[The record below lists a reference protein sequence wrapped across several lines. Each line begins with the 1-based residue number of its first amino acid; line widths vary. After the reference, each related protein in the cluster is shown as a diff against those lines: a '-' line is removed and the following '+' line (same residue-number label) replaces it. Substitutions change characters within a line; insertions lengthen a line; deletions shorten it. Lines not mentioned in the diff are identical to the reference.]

1 MNLIFT
7 QYEVMEEQEGSESRT
22 NRKRPNDPFPPPPME
37 KKLISNF
44 LTSMLGNEKAVELN
58 RKQILLVN

>member
-22 NRKRPNDPFPPPPME
+22 NGKRPNNPFPPPME
-37 KKLISNF
+37 KLISNF
-44 LTSMLGNEKAVELN
+44 DAGQRESRRT
-58 RKQILLVN
+58 